1 MSANRQDSAIV
12 VDDVTKL
19 FRIYKER
26 NQSLKQAMLKGRRA
40 KFEEFRAVDGV
51 SFEVP
56 RGTTFGLVGSNG
68 SGKSTLLKC
77 IAGILE
83 PNEGAITTNGRLA
96 AMLEVGSG
104 FHGELSGRENIFLN
118 AAILGMSRQEIAAK
132 VDSIIEFSGVERFI
146 DTPVK
151 NYSSG
156 MYVRL
161 GFSVAIHTE
170 PDILVVD
177 EVFSVGDA
185 EFQAKARGKFDEL
198 KSKGTTIA
206 LVSHSMGLVR
216 SFCDQVAWLD
226 HGKLVAIGSS
236 DEVIDQFEGKSE
248 FDRFS
253 VVPTG
258 GSRRGS
264 GEAQITEIRVFDD
277 EGEKPDQFPPGS
289 PLHVELVVDSTTRIE
304 NPQFA
309 FAIMDNQKR
318 QLFRTTS
325 EDRGWMSPPVPQG
338 RSRVRLSLDSLPLGQ
353 GRFLCNAEL
362 RDGVNPWPIDEVV
375 GVADFYVDR
384 GDYWSKGSPLHISSR
399 FESLE
404 SGTP

>member
-264 GEAQITEIRVFDD
+264 GEAQITEIRVFDG

-325 EDRGWMSPPVPQG
+325 EDRGWKSPPVLEG
-338 RSRVRLSLDSLPLGQ
+338 RSRVRLSIDSLPLGQ

-384 GDYWSKGSPLHISSR
+384 GDYWSKGSPLHLSSR